1 MAEDDK
7 YEQARRVL
15 MILGLFQN
23 HIVLK
28 TTEIIDL
35 LIKRFGGI
43 SKRSVQRDLEIL
55 RDEELII
62 LEGRGRESKWK
73 FIKSKKLKSAP
84 LKISGDEL
92 LSFYMLK
99 AYLATFKGTSIEKD
113 IEKLTSKIENFAP
126 GDVFLE
132 ETLYWD
138 QNPGSYDYSNNPG
151 LITKLI
157 HHINEENWII
167 ISYQKIF
174 DDSIKNYE
182 IFPCSLYT
190 YSGVIYLVAYNS
202 HAKKHLNFVI
212 HNILDIE
219 ESPNQNHKMPKFDYN
234 EFRRQRF
241 AVIDGEIKN
250 VKLLIDKDFVKY
262 FEHRFWHSSQKQVI
276 QKDGSL
282 ILTMKIPI
290 TADLVTWICR
300 WNDTMTVIEPPELRD
315 WLIELLQSSLKN
327 YGK

>member
-7 YEQARRVL
+7 YDQARRVL
-15 MILGLFQN
+15 MILGLFQK

-28 TTEIIDL
+28 TSEILVMIND
-35 LIKRFGGI
+35 RFGGI

-55 RDEELII
+55 KNEDLIV

-73 FIKSKKLKSAP
+73 YNKSNKIKSSP
-84 LKISGDEL
+84 LKISGDEM

-99 AYLATFKGTSIEKD
+99 AYLATFKGTSIEND
-113 IEKLTSKIENFAP
+113 IVKLTSKIENFAP

-132 ETLYWD
+132 DTLYWD

-157 HHINEENWII
+157 HNINEKNWIN
-167 ISYQKIF
+167 ISYRKIL

-190 YSGVIYLVAYNS
+190 YGGVIYLVAYNLK
-202 HAKKHLNFVI
+202 AKMHVNFVI
-212 HNILDIE
+212 HNIIQIE
-219 ESPNQNHKMPKFDYN
+219 ESLNQNHKSPEFDYD

-250 VKLLIDKDFVKY
+250 VKLLINKDFVKY
-262 FEHRFWHSSQKQVI
+262 FEHRFWHSSQKQVV
-276 QKDGSL
+276 QNDGSL
-282 ILTMKIPI
+282 ILPMKIPV

-300 WNDTMTVIEPPELRD
+300 WNDTMTVIEPPELRT
-315 WLIELLQSSLKN
+315 WMIELLQSTLKN
-327 YGK
+327 YEE